1 MEHAAN
7 SENNKES
14 KRELRARTK
23 AAQFNTDIELIQ
35 KGAMYKTCNR
45 WNVSNISRDG
55 VRQHQKQISNR
66 EQRTCFLSKQQHN
79 KPVKENEGHL

>member
-1 MEHAAN
+1 MENAAN

-14 KRELRARTK
+14 KHELRARTK
-23 AAQFNTDIELIQ
+23 AAQVDTDIKLIQ

-55 VRQHQKQISNR
+55 DSIRSRYRTGNR
-66 EQRTCFLSKQQHN
+66 GPAF
-79 KPVKENEGHL
+79 